1 MENDSTRELM
11 NIIAEK
17 AKDGRYSDHE
27 LVVTQLMVISKA
39 LVEIRDALR
48 IMNERSDDNG
58 TT

>member
-48 IMNERSDDNG
+48 IMNERSNDNG

>member
-48 IMNERSDDNG
+48 IMNERSNDNG
-58 TT
+58 KT

>member
-1 MENDSTRELM
+1 MGNDSTRELM

-39 LVEIRDALR
+39 LVEIRDELR
-48 IMNERSDDNG
+48 IMNERSNDNG
-58 TT
+58 KT